1 MVNSNSPLI
10 YDGGLLEGAIV
21 MAELNQPVIF
31 TPFTLSGA
39 MAPVSVAGAL
49 VLQNAEALAGIA
61 FSQCVNPGAPAVY
74 GSFTSNV
81 DMKSGSPP
89 PSVRRNTP
97 RPPSPAASLARRYDL
112 PWRSS
117 SATASNAADAQAAY
131 EAQMSLWPV
140 VLGHAHFIDHGFGWL
155 EGGLCASYEKFIL
168 DAEMVQMMQEF
179 LKPLDTAEAE
189 LGLDAIAEVGPGG
202 HFFGCSHTMARY
214 ETAFYQAHAV
224 GLAQLRNLA
233 RQRRR
238 REPRI
243 ERRRSGSNCSPT
255 TRRQPL
261 DPADRRGARRVRR
274 AAHRGG
280 RRPGALI
287 ERGPDARAPARE
299 CKERA
304 GALLLDLCQVA
315 KRAVVESTSLTR
327 PTLRHI
333 AEQLGV
339 STATVSLAMRD
350 NERISQSTRDRVKAA
365 LAEHGYIYAR
375 SAASL
380 RTSKT
385 HTVGVILNNVSD
397 PFFSALLASLEEA
410 LAESGQTVF
419 LCNTNESCERQ
430 ADFIRTMAEYNADGI
445 IVSPAIG
452 SSVEDFSPQHVPVP
466 PLVFVSRTMFD
477 SDFDFVINDDY
488 EAGRLATE
496 RLLTLGHR
504 RIAVVGGDPRA
515 SPFGERMR
523 GHRAA
528 LERAHVAFDGSLV
541 ADLRSSTPRRL
552 PEPRAGLPGSSPGR
566 RPRFATTLRSPSGC
580 SMAWRGKGLHS
591 GKNFALIGHEDVEE
605 ASLVSPSAER
615 HDGVARR
622 DGPAGRRGAAWSGS
636 TIPVL
641 RRGVSS

>member
-1 MVNSNSPLI
+1 M
-10 YDGGLLEGAIV
+10 
-21 MAELNQPVIF
+21 
-31 TPFTLSGA
+31 
-39 MAPVSVAGAL
+39 
-49 VLQNAEALAGIA
+49 
-61 FSQCVNPGAPAVY
+61 
-74 GSFTSNV
+74 
-81 DMKSGSPP
+81 
-89 PSVRRNTP
+89 
-97 RPPSPAASLARRYDL
+97 
-112 PWRSS
+112 
-117 SATASNAADAQAAY
+117 
-131 EAQMSLWPV
+131 
-140 VLGHAHFIDHGFGWL
+140 
-155 EGGLCASYEKFIL
+155 
-168 DAEMVQMMQEF
+168 
-179 LKPLDTAEAE
+179 
-189 LGLDAIAEVGPGG
+189 
-202 HFFGCSHTMARY
+202 
-214 ETAFYQAHAV
+214 
-224 GLAQLRNLA
+224 
-233 RQRRR
+233 
-238 REPRI
+238 
-243 ERRRSGSNCSPT
+243 
-255 TRRQPL
+255 
-261 DPADRRGARRVRR
+261 
-274 AAHRGG
+274 
-280 RRPGALI
+280 
-287 ERGPDARAPARE
+287 
-299 CKERA
+299 
-304 GALLLDLCQVA
+304 
-315 KRAVVESTSLTR
+315 VESTSLTR

-410 LAESGQTVF
+410 LAETGQTVF

-504 RIAVVGGDPRA
+504 RIAVVGGDPRT

-528 LERAHVAFDGSLV
+528 LERAHVAFDGSLAWTSV
-541 ADLRSSTPRRL
+541 PARL
-552 PEPRAGLPGSSPGR
+552 EGFRAARWIAGLEPRPTAAICYNASIALGLFHGL
-566 RPRFATTLRSPSGC
+566 AQ
-580 SMAWRGKGLHS
+580 KGLYP

-605 ASLVSPSAER
+605 ASLVSPPMSVTKVSRNEMGRQAAAALLER
-615 HDGVARR
+615 IEIPGAPPRR
-622 DGPAGRRGAAWSGS
+622 IVLKTELIVRETCGFVPPAS
-636 TIPVL
+636 
-641 RRGVSS
+641 